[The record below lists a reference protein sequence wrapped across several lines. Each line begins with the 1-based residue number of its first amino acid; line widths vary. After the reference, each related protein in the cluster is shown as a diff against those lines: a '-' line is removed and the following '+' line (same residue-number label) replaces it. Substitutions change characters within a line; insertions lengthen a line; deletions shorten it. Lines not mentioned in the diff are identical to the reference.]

1 MRHDDVHPAAGP
13 AAGTATPSQIAPLKE
28 LKDYK
33 VAKED
38 PDVRGWNV
46 IGRDGR
52 MVGEVHD
59 LLVDTGEM
67 RVRYLDVELD
77 PSLLASAPVVPGTAG
92 VVGAYAAPGMA
103 GAGPVVD
110 QGGGRHAGHHVLVP
124 IGSARLDEDH
134 DRVYLEGLDSHDATL
149 LPAYDHQAF
158 NREYESGVRRRFD
171 RNYAPASS
179 PVPPVSDRDFYAG
192 DLYND
197 ERFYGPRRKKR
208 GLFGR

>member
-1 MRHDDVHPAAGP
+1 MRQDDVHPAAGTV
-13 AAGTATPSQIAPLKE
+13 AGTATASQIAPLKE

-77 PSLLASAPVVPGTAG
+77 HSLLASAPTVPGAAG
-92 VVGAYAAPGMA
+92 VLGAQAAPGTS
-103 GAGPVVD
+103 
-110 QGGGRHAGHHVLVP
+110 GRHHVLVP

-134 DRVYLEGLDSHDATL
+134 DRVYLEGLDSHDAAL

-158 NREYESGVRRRFD
+158 GREYETGVRRRFD
-171 RNYAPASS
+171 RGYSPGSPASS
-179 PVPPVSDRDFYAG
+179 PAAPISDRDFYAG

>member
-1 MRHDDVHPAAGP
+1 MRNDDVYPAGP
-13 AAGTATPSQIAPLKE
+13 AAGTATAAGTAVSQIAPLKE

-52 MVGEVHD
+52 TIGEVND
-59 LLVDTGEM
+59 LLVDTAAM

-77 PSLLASAPVVPGTAG
+77 HDLLATAPTVPGTAG

-110 QGGGRHAGHHVLVP
+110 PRDGRAAKHHVLIP
-124 IGSARLDEDH
+124 IGVAKLDEDH
-134 DRVYLEGLDSHDATL
+134 DRIYLEGMESHDAAF
-149 LPAYDHQAF
+149 LPAYDPKAF
-158 NREYESGVRRRFD
+158 GREYETGLRRRFD
-171 RNYAPASS
+171 RDYNPAA
-179 PVPPVSDRDFYAG
+179 DRDFYAG

-197 ERFYGPRRKKR
+197 ERFYGPRRKRR
-208 GLFGR
+208 GLFR

>member
-1 MRHDDVHPAAGP
+1 MRQDDIHP
-13 AAGTATPSQIAPLKE
+13 AAGTATVSQIAPLKE

-38 PDVRGWNV
+38 PDVRGWSV

-77 PSLLASAPVVPGTAG
+77 HSLLASAPTVPGAAG
-92 VVGAYAAPGMA
+92 VLGAQVAPGTSA
-103 GAGPVVD
+103 
-110 QGGGRHAGHHVLVP
+110 RHHVLVP

-134 DRVYLEGLDSHDATL
+134 DRVYLEGLDSQDAAL
-149 LPAYDHQAF
+149 LPAYDHRAF
-158 NREYESGVRRRFD
+158 NREYETGVRRRFD
-171 RNYAPASS
+171 RDYSPASS
-179 PVPPVSDRDFYAG
+179 PVAPVSDRDFYAG
-192 DLYND
+192 DLYNE
-197 ERFYGPRRKKR
+197 ERFYEPRRKKR

>member
-1 MRHDDVHPAAGP
+1 MRHDDVHPAAGTV
-13 AAGTATPSQIAPLKE
+13 AGTATASQIAPLKE

-77 PSLLASAPVVPGTAG
+77 HSLLASAPTVPGAAG
-92 VVGAYAAPGMA
+92 VLGSQAAPGVA
-103 GAGPVVD
+103 G
-110 QGGGRHAGHHVLVP
+110 RHHVLVP

-134 DRVYLEGLDSHDATL
+134 DRVYLEGLDSHDAAL

-158 NREYESGVRRRFD
+158 GREYETGVRRRFD
-171 RNYAPASS
+171 RDYSPASS
-179 PVPPVSDRDFYAG
+179 PAAPISDRDFYAG

>member
-1 MRHDDVHPAAGP
+1 MRHDDDVHPAAGT
-13 AAGTATPSQIAPLKE
+13 AAGTATASQIAPLKE

-77 PSLLASAPVVPGTAG
+77 PSLLASIPTVPGAAGLLGTQTVPGT
-92 VVGAYAAPGMA
+92 PG
-103 GAGPVVD
+103 
-110 QGGGRHAGHHVLVP
+110 
-124 IGSARLDEDH
+124 
-134 DRVYLEGLDSHDATL
+134 
-149 LPAYDHQAF
+149 
-158 NREYESGVRRRFD
+158 
-171 RNYAPASS
+171 
-179 PVPPVSDRDFYAG
+179 
-192 DLYND
+192 
-197 ERFYGPRRKKR
+197 
-208 GLFGR
+208 

>member
-1 MRHDDVHPAAGP
+1 MRHDDVHPAAG
-13 AAGTATPSQIAPLKE
+13 AAVGTTATSQIAPLKE

-38 PDVRGWNV
+38 PDVRGWHV

-77 PSLLASAPVVPGTAG
+77 QSLLASAPAVPGTAG
-92 VVGAYAAPGMA
+92 AVGVAPST
-103 GAGPVVD
+103 
-110 QGGGRHAGHHVLVP
+110 GGKHHVLVP

-134 DRVYLEGLDSHDATL
+134 DRIYLEGLDSHDAAL
-149 LPAYDHQAF
+149 LPAYDHRAF
-158 NREYESGVRRRFD
+158 SREYETGVRRRFD
-171 RNYAPASS
+171 RDSSPESPSS

-192 DLYND
+192 DLYNE

>member
-1 MRHDDVHPAAGP
+1 MRHDDVHPAAGT
-13 AAGTATPSQIAPLKE
+13 AAGTATASQIAPLKE

-77 PSLLASAPVVPGTAG
+77 HSLLVSIPTVPGAAG
-92 VVGAYAAPGMA
+92 VLGTQIAPGTSA
-103 GAGPVVD
+103 
-110 QGGGRHAGHHVLVP
+110 RHHVLVP

-134 DRVYLEGLDSHDATL
+134 DRIYLEGLDSQDAAL
-149 LPAYDHQAF
+149 LPAYNHQGF
-158 NREYESGVRRRFD
+158 NREYETGVRRRFD
-171 RNYAPASS
+171 RDYSPAAS

>member
-1 MRHDDVHPAAGP
+1 MRHDDVHPAAGT
-13 AAGTATPSQIAPLKE
+13 AAGTATVSQIAPLKE

-77 PSLLASAPVVPGTAG
+77 PSLLASAPAVPGAQ
-92 VVGAYAAPGMA
+92 VAPGTS
-103 GAGPVVD
+103 GK
-110 QGGGRHAGHHVLVP
+110 RHVLVP

-134 DRVYLEGLDSHDATL
+134 DRIYLEGLDSQDAAL

-158 NREYESGVRRRFD
+158 SREYETGVRRRFD
-171 RNYAPASS
+171 RDYSPASS

-208 GLFGR
+208 GLFSR

>member
-1 MRHDDVHPAAGP
+1 MRHDDVHPAAGT
-13 AAGTATPSQIAPLKE
+13 AAGTATASQIAPLKE

-67 RVRYLDVELD
+67 RVRYLDAELD
-77 PSLLASAPVVPGTAG
+77 HSLLASAPTVPGAAG
-92 VVGAYAAPGMA
+92 VLGAQAAPGTS
-103 GAGPVVD
+103 
-110 QGGGRHAGHHVLVP
+110 GRHHVLVP

-134 DRVYLEGLDSHDATL
+134 DRVYLEGLDSHDAAL

-158 NREYESGVRRRFD
+158 SRDYETGVRRRFD
-171 RNYAPASS
+171 RGYSPGSPASS
-179 PVPPVSDRDFYAG
+179 SAAPISDRDFYAG
-192 DLYND
+192 DIYND
-197 ERFYGPRRKKR
+197 ERFYEPRRKKR